1 MTISKQVFA
10 AAVANGLDPRLV
22 ATWHEALPRTPRVL
36 VPIQVDALVVRE
48 EGGIWADC
56 GMRSPDVENE
66 SIVPSAHSE
75 MVVSLRAG
83 PNTRGPKLD
92 ADLKYYQG
100 VSGTGFFPV
109 GSFAAPKWC
118 RCPS

>member
-66 SIVPSAHSE
+66 SIVESSALLPPPFTE
-75 MVVSLRAG
+75 LDR
-83 PNTRGPKLD
+83 PRPRGVRPLGLARRPD
-92 ADLKYYQG
+92 AR
-100 VSGTGFFPV
+100 
-109 GSFAAPKWC
+109 C
-118 RCPS
+118 RFCPG